1 MNSGFCIVTFN
12 NHTSCVTDICFI
24 GNGHALLSSSL
35 DGTVRCYDTIRYRN
49 FRTFV
54 APEPVQFSCVNCD
67 SAGEIVAAGTFDKFL
82 IYIWSLQTSKLLD
95 ILEGVEGPISS
106 LKFSPNSTQLAA
118 SSWDKALYVW
128 DVVKPK
134 EPRVYI
140 IYILLLFRIF
150 LFFTFFL
157 FSFSLNLLFFFFF
170 YINFNFMIF
179 YSKLMIIPPMFYV

>member
-140 IYILLLFRIF
+140 IYIIIIISYFPFFHFLLYLYFS
-150 LFFTFFL
+150 FTFFL
-157 FSFSLNLLFFFFF
+157 SSFYLNLLLFLLLL
-170 YINFNFMIF
+170 Y
-179 YSKLMIIPPMFYV
+179 